1 MNKRIFKRRKARA
14 LLNDL
19 LALGARNNQL
29 KAEVNE
35 LREAYNCTHKCLHT
49 ANNDYA
55 ALLKA
60 TKVVSLQMSEDVI
73 SGLGS
78 RFTLRTTTPWAI
90 QHAGPLHPGDVERIA
105 YELAEAVRKSVTEE
119 LMPHSRIYGHKDE
132 FLLRMR

>member
-1 MNKRIFKRRKARA
+1 MNKRIIKRKKTRA

-29 KAEVNE
+29 QAEVDD
-35 LREAYNCTHKCLHT
+35 LQEAYNCTHKCLRT
-49 ANNDYA
+49 ANNEYA

-90 QHAGPLHPGDVERIA
+90 QHAGQLHPGDVERIA

-119 LMPHSRIYGHKDE
+119 LMPHARIYGYKDE
-132 FLLRMR
+132 FSPRRR